1 MIEEI
6 QYFFSSERDEELS
19 EFAAER
25 VLAFI
30 KESIAPH
37 FYNMAVSDAKIVI
50 EQQMMSMEEEIL
62 TLERPIKRWI
72 VQESEDY
79 SLSAGP

>member
-1 MIEEI
+1 LFYKLTKEQHEQMIEEI

-62 TLERPIKRWI
+62 TLERPIKR
-72 VQESEDY
+72 
-79 SLSAGP
+79 